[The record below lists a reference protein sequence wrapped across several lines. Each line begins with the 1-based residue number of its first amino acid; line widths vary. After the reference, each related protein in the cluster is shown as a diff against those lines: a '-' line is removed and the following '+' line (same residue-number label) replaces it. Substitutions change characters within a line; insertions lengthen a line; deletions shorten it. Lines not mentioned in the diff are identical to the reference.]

1 MDNEIVAA
9 EQQVGVEKK
18 EVPQLPIEKE
28 FSIHKKKECVCLL
41 TTVFEV
47 L

>member
-28 FSIHKKKECVCLL
+28 FSIHTKKEYFCLF
-41 TTVFEV
+41 TTIWK
-47 L
+47 